1 MTVSEEYYGAESGEQ
16 EASKGGL
23 FGIQLTPPLI
33 GGLAAVAGL
42 AAAVA
47 LFMYLLQPAQQEQEK
62 LKADISK
69 KEGEIAA
76 LKIGQSKKQEAEA
89 NREREKQLKTQVEA
103 LLGEEKTL
111 DTLLLDINKLV
122 KESGAKLTN
131 YKPADSSLSQAL
143 FSKDGKP
150 AAAGNLQGFQSLSV
164 SLEVEGTFA
173 QIQSIVRN
181 IERLEPLLVM
191 GKFDSQVD
199 EQTLALLVS
208 PEGRVLRLSDP
219 TLKTTFDLLA
229 IVPKSPQETAAKPA
243 PPAEQKR

>member
-1 MTVSEEYYGAESGEQ
+1 MTVSEEYYGEQSGEQ
-16 EASKGGL
+16 EAGKGGL
-23 FGIQLTPPLI
+23 FGIQLTPTLM
-33 GGLAAVAGL
+33 GVMAAVAGV

-47 LFMYLLQPAQQEQEK
+47 MFMYLLQPAQQEQEK
-62 LKADISK
+62 LTNDIKA
-69 KEGEIAA
+69 KEQEIVS

-122 KESGAKLTN
+122 KESGAKLKN

-143 FSKDGKP
+143 FTKDGKP
-150 AAAGNLQGFQSLSV
+150 ASAGSLQGFKSLSV
-164 SLEVEGTFA
+164 LLEVEGTFA

-191 GKFDSQVD
+191 GKFDSLVD
-199 EQTLALLVS
+199 EQTLELLVS

-219 TLKTTFDLLA
+219 TLKTTFEILA
-229 IVPKSPQETAAKPA
+229 IVPKSPESSAAKPA
-243 PPAEQKR
+243 PAEQKK

>member
-1 MTVSEEYYGAESGEQ
+1 MTVSEQYYGAESGEQ
-16 EASKGGL
+16 EDSKGGL
-23 FGIQLTPPLI
+23 FGIQLTPPLL
-33 GGLAAVAGL
+33 GGLAALAGV

-47 LFMYLLQPAQQEQEK
+47 MFMYLLQPAWEAQGKLNDEIKAKDQQ
-62 LKADISK
+62 
-69 KEGEIAA
+69 IAS

-111 DTLLLDINKLV
+111 DTLLLDINKIV
-122 KESGAKLTN
+122 KESGAQLKN

-143 FSKDGKP
+143 FTKDGKP

-199 EQTLALLVS
+199 EQTLELLVS
-208 PEGRVLRLSDP
+208 PEGKVLRLSDP

-229 IVPKSPQETAAKPA
+229 IVPKSPEETAAKPA
-243 PPAEQKR
+243 PAEQKK

>member
-1 MTVSEEYYGAESGEQ
+1 MTVSEEYLGEQSGEQ
-16 EASKGGL
+16 QAGKAGL
-23 FGIQLTPPLI
+23 FGIQPTPILM

-47 LFMYLLQPAQQEQEK
+47 MFMYLLQPAQQVQET

-69 KEGEIAA
+69 KEAEIAS
-76 LKIGQSKKQEAEA
+76 LKINQSKKREAEE
-89 NREREKQLKTQVEA
+89 NRDKQKQLKTQVEA

-122 KESGAKLTN
+122 NESGAKLTN
-131 YKPADSSLSQAL
+131 YKPADSTLSQAL

-150 AAAGNLQGFQSLSV
+150 TAAGSLQGFKSLSV

-199 EQTLALLVS
+199 EQTLELLVS
-208 PEGRVLRLSDP
+208 PEGKVLRLSDP
-219 TLKTTFDLLA
+219 TLKTSFELLA
-229 IVPKSPQETAAKPA
+229 IVPKSPEENAAKPA
-243 PPAEQKR
+243 PAEQKK

>member
-23 FGIQLTPPLI
+23 FGIQLTPTLM

-47 LFMYLLQPAQQEQEK
+47 MFMYLLQPAQEAQGKLNDDIKAKEQ
-62 LKADISK
+62 L
-69 KEGEIAA
+69 IAG

-89 NREREKQLKTQVEA
+89 NRDREKQLKTQVEA

-122 KESGAKLTN
+122 RESGAKLKN
-131 YKPADSSLSQAL
+131 YKPADSTLSQAL
-143 FSKDGKP
+143 FTKDGKP
-150 AAAGNLQGFQSLSV
+150 APAGNLQGFQSLSV

-173 QIQSIVRN
+173 EIQSVIRN

-199 EQTLALLVS
+199 EQTLELLVT
-208 PEGRVLRLSDP
+208 PEGKVQGLSDP

-229 IVPKSPQETAAKPA
+229 IVPKSPEESAAKPA
-243 PPAEQKR
+243 PAEKKK